1 MSQQAVEGI
10 LGRLITDKEFRDQF
24 FRDPHTTCQNLI
36 KEIPTLQE
44 VAALVRL
51 DPEVLNRLAQVLD
64 PKIVRAIAIEPSDL
78 EPAV

>member
-10 LGRLITDKEFRDQF
+10 LGRLITDQKFREQF
-24 FRDPHTTCQNLI
+24 FRDPHATCQNLM
-36 KEIPTLQE
+36 KEVPTLQE

-51 DPEVLNRLAQVLD
+51 DPEILNRLAQRLD
-64 PKIVRAIAIEPSDL
+64 PKIVRAIGLEPSDL